1 MLVREAWYVALSMAR
16 QYGSRAAVDRL
27 RLRQLDRML
36 AFCRERVPY
45 YRDDPRYAVGPLRDL
60 ADLAALPVLTKQD
73 LRARAPVDFLADG
86 TDPDRC
92 VEFHTSGTTGERLR
106 VLHDRDSFDYH
117 TAACVRRFLATGGY
131 LPTYRLSHLRHFTP
145 PRRAFERLGLF
156 RRHVILTHRPMP
168 EIKAALL
175 GNRPQVL
182 IGYPVHLRELL
193 RSLTPEELARLRRSL
208 RLLFSESE
216 LLVPGQRRALVE
228 GFGVPVFDEY
238 SAYEVLNVYFECH
251 RGRCHLAEDR
261 VHVEVVDDAG
271 DPLPDGTEGRVV
283 VTAFME
289 RAMPLVRYA
298 LGDAG
303 LVEPGRCPCG
313 RRFRTMRLTRGR
325 VNDRVVLPDGSPIY
339 SDTFLEL
346 AESHPGVAACFVRQ
360 DRDGLVRIHVVPA
373 NGDPSSRSTGAPPWG
388 SPDPSGRAV
397 LASVRATLFELA
409 GGPFP
414 LEVVAADRVPITP
427 GGKGRFV
434 SSQYEPARA

>member
-1 MLVREAWYVALSMAR
+1 MLLREACYVPLSMAR
-16 QYGSRAAVDRL
+16 PYASRAAIDRR

-36 AFCRERVPY
+36 AFCRQRVPF
-45 YRDDPRYAVGPLRDL
+45 YRDDPRYAAGPIREL
-60 ADLAALPVLTKQD
+60 ADFAALPLLTKQD
-73 LRARAPVDFLADG
+73 LRAHPPGAFLADG

-92 VEFHTSGTTGERLR
+92 VVFHTSGTTGERLR

-117 TAACVRRFLATGGY
+117 TAACVRRFLATGRY
-131 LPTYRLSHLRHFTP
+131 LPTYRLSPLRHFTP
-145 PRRAFERLGLF
+145 PKRAFERRGLF

-175 GNRPQVL
+175 ANRPRVL

-193 RSLTPEELARLRRSL
+193 RSLTPAELASLRRSL

-216 LLVPGQRRALVE
+216 LLVPAQRRALVE

-238 SAYEVLNVYFECH
+238 SAYEVLNIYFECH

-261 VHVEVVDDAG
+261 VHVEIVDPAG
-271 DPLPDGTEGRVV
+271 EPLPDGTEGRVV

-303 LVEPGRCPCG
+303 LVEPDPCPCG

-325 VNDRVVLPDGSPIY
+325 VNDRVVLPDGSAIY

-360 DRDGLVRIHVVPA
+360 EPDGLVRVHVVPA
-373 NGDPSSRSTGAPPWG
+373 NGDPTAGQH
-388 SPDPSGRAV
+388 V
-397 LASVRATLFELA
+397 LETVRATLFELA

-427 GGKGRFV
+427 GGKGKFV
-434 SSQYEPARA
+434 SSRYRPAGA

>member
-1 MLVREAWYVALSMAR
+1 MLVRESWYVALSMAR
-16 QYGSRAAVDRL
+16 QYGSRATVDRR

-45 YRDDPRYAVGPLRDL
+45 HRDDPRYAVGPLRDL

-73 LRARAPVDFLADG
+73 LRARAPADFLADG

-251 RGRCHLAEDR
+251 TGRCHLAEDR

-373 NGDPSSRSTGAPPWG
+373 NGDPSADRSTGAPPWG
-388 SPDPSGRAV
+388 SPVDRSAV
-397 LASVRATLFELA
+397 LASVRAALFELA